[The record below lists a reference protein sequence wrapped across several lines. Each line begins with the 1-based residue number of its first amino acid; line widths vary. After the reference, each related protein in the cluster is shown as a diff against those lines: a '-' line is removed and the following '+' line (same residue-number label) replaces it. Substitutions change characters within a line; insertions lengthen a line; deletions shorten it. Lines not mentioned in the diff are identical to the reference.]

1 MCAYLEVAVSRES
14 QSVTG
19 ATEMFT
25 HRGDEPNLT
34 FEPLHTVSLTTE
46 CEVWNE
52 QSDKITHEVNCHVP
66 YSFIS

>member
-1 MCAYLEVAVSRES
+1 MCAYLEVAVRRES

-34 FEPLHTVSLTTE
+34 FEPLNTVSLTTE
-46 CEVWNE
+46 CEV
-52 QSDKITHEVNCHVP
+52 
-66 YSFIS
+66 